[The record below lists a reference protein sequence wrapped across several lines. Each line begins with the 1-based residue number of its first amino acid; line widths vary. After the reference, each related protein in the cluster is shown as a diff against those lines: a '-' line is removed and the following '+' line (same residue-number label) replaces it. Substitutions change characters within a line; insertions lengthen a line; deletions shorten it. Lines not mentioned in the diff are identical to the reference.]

1 MNTQRRRTL
10 IRLTKKLEGIKEE
23 LNQVC
28 QEEQLALDNLPANV
42 RQHGK
47 ADAMESVVDSLE
59 QADFSLNEVITYVN
73 DAINEEV
80 ECREM
85 GEPLFE
91 RVAEYIVTNNDA
103 SITHIKRVFHIG
115 QERAKNIIWR
125 LISADVLE
133 GIVYDSPQKVTVKV
147 HDLDMLKE
155 KLDIYDRCWN
165 LKERFCDR
173 HPNID
178 VFGPHHS
185 TAIQKTIGT
194 YSLAIRLA
202 EERKWWICE
211 VTKEARGMGSVGD
224 YATPLELAPDIL
236 DEFKGIFDTFEDTV
250 MRKEFFASIEDP
262 IDGFVKAYE
271 KLTQLEKEG
280 KLPQF

>member
-1 MNTQRRRTL
+1 MNTKRRRTL

-59 QADFSLNEVITYVN
+59 QADSSLNEVITYLN

-80 ECREM
+80 EYREI

-91 RVAEYIVTNNDA
+91 RVAEYIVNNNDA
-103 SITHIKRVFHIG
+103 SITHIKRDFHIG
-115 QERAKNIIWR
+115 QERARNIIWR

-133 GIVYDSPQKVTVKV
+133 GILFGSPQKVTVKV

-155 KLDIYDRCWN
+155 KLDIYDRCRN

-194 YSLAIRLA
+194 YSLAIRLT

-271 KLTQLEKEG
+271 KLRQLEKEG

>member
-1 MNTQRRRTL
+1 MNTKRRRTL

-23 LNQVC
+23 LNQVR

-59 QADFSLNEVITYVN
+59 QADSSLNEVITYLN

-80 ECREM
+80 EYREM
-85 GEPLFE
+85 GEPLFG
-91 RVAEYIVTNNDA
+91 RVAEYIVNNNDA
-103 SITHIKRVFHIG
+103 SITHIKRDFHIG
-115 QERAKNIIWR
+115 QERARNIIWR

-133 GIVYDSPQKVTVKV
+133 GILFGSPLKVTVKV

-194 YSLAIRLA
+194 YSLAIRLT

-271 KLTQLEKEG
+271 KLTQLEKAG